1 MQAIIYF
8 AKKNQNNKTNE
19 SHKLETKV
27 VSVPQQGVNC
37 KNEMELKYS
46 VSFEESE
53 KILGNEDSLSSDT
66 LHPAEESSEI
76 ESVKSAEQVP
86 LESVI
91 NLPTLNKVH
100 ANVDKIF
107 NNVIKQN
114 SLTKYLDQKKM
125 HRCIEPLCKVS
136 F

>member
-27 VSVPQQGVNC
+27 VSVPQQAVNC
-37 KNEMELKYS
+37 KNEMELKYP

-66 LHPAEESSEI
+66 LHPTEETSE
-76 ESVKSAEQVP
+76 ELEASKSTENVS
-86 LESVI
+86 LEGVNPS
-91 NLPTLNKVH
+91 TLKIH

-107 NNVIKQN
+107 NNVMKQN